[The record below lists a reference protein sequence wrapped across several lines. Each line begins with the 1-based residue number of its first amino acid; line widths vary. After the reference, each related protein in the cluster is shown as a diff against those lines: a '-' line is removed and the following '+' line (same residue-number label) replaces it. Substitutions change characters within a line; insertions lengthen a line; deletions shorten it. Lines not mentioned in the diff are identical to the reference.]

1 MTKAKQELLDM
12 VNGWIKNK
20 ELHKLRN
27 KPYIKNNVFMVDCNH
42 WDQPNQA
49 SVSDDLAYEQEYE
62 ERNTFLQGLKTRE
75 LGTHSIDE
83 LIEKKVEKLSTKYY
97 FQMDKLLGSGK
108 IIDYLIKKKLGKNL
122 DELIEDGYLRLD
134 PDDVVWDLQNQK
146 TMQVELKKD
155 DGVEYLE
162 FTSST
167 GYVYGS
173 KKKK

>member
-1 MTKAKQELLDM
+1 MTKTKQELLDM

-20 ELHKLRN
+20 ELHKMRN
-27 KPYIKNNVFMVDCNH
+27 KPCIKNNVFMVDTNH

-49 SVSDDLAYEQEYE
+49 SVSEDLA
-62 ERNTFLQGLKTRE
+62 
-75 LGTHSIDE
+75 S
-83 LIEKKVEKLSTKYY
+83 EKIGYRYINKFTGNINSSDLAKYDKEADKLSTKYY
-97 FQMDKLLGSGK
+97 FEMDKCLGSGK

-122 DELIEDGYLRLD
+122 DELIEDRYLRLD

-146 TMQVELKKD
+146 TMQIELKKD
-155 DGVEYLE
+155 DGVEYLG

>member
-1 MTKAKQELLDM
+1 MTEAKQELLDM
-12 VNGWIKNK
+12 VNGWIENK
-20 ELHKLRN
+20 ELHKMRN
-27 KPYIKNNVFMVDCNH
+27 KSYIKNNVFMVDNNH

-49 SVSDDLAYEQEYE
+49 SVSDDLAYEKIGNKYLNDFDKE
-62 ERNTFLQGLKTRE
+62 EKE
-75 LGTHSIDE
+75 A
-83 LIEKKVEKLSTKYY
+83 EKLSTKYY
-97 FQMDKLLGSGK
+97 FEMDKRLGSSK

-122 DELIEDGYLRLD
+122 DELIEDRYLRLD